1 MCIRRRQKN
10 SFAVFS
16 VMAASLYFAQRQQ
29 ALKQNVIEHHNGCY
43 RTEVDRSFVAIE
55 SGDIAFIEY
64 NAAQADRACRQVD
77 AQVVASDRADL
88 TCNGSRLKIGVLAF
102 DAIFSSNSLQMTGH
116 PCSRYLQMSLQ
127 STAPARIPWR
137 RARANCKYRK
147 A

>member
-43 RTEVDRSFVAIE
+43 RTEMDRSFVAIE

-88 TCNGSRLKIGVLAF
+88 TQLPCHYRGVGCQQVTLLAGL
-102 DAIFSSNSLQMTGH
+102 AYVSL
-116 PCSRYLQMSLQ
+116 
-127 STAPARIPWR
+127 TA
-137 RARANCKYRK
+137 N
-147 A
+147 